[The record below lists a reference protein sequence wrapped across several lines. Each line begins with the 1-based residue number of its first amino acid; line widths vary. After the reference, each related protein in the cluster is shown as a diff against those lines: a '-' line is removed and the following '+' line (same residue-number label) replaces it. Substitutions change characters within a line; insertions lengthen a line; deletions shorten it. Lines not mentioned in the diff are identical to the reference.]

1 MTVPVVDHRTRKRR
15 AQAALKALHLIEPT
29 SLNRDD
35 TDDEVRVPATLGH
48 GPGSAP
54 SLTY

>member
-1 MTVPVVDHRTRKRR
+1 MTVPVVDHRTRKQP
-15 AQAALKALHLIEPT
+15 AQAAVKALHLIEPT
-29 SLNRDD
+29 SLNHDD
-35 TDDEVRVPATLGH
+35 TDDGVRAPATLGH